1 MAYGVGERHPE
12 VELARLV
19 PILRVAVRAHGE
31 VARPWLQPQRGRP
44 LHVERVRNVGH
55 RRAWFGIGLGL
66 GSEFRLALAVPMALA
81 VPAQARRRFSHGS
94 TLAATKRSKACSS
107 ASSPATWLGLGLG

>member
-44 LHVERVRNVGH
+44 LHVERERHVGH

-66 GSEFRLALAVPMALA
+66 GLGSGAGVGVWGWGWGQSSGWPWRYPWPWRCLRRRGAALAMG
-81 VPAQARRRFSHGS
+81 AR
-94 TLAATKRSKACSS
+94 
-107 ASSPATWLGLGLG
+107 